1 MMDHQNRG
9 SADRV
14 QKCDGGLLGYFRH
27 VRKTNQ
33 DTTPICKTK
42 LCETETVTVTDPR
55 HALYGNTLPLI
66 SIEQRRDVGG
76 GRTRYIPVEATDQAL
91 EQFSA
96 SPIPLSLKAIQQLL
110 NTFQRIVEGDQDETL
125 STTICEGISA
135 VSQNQTPVT
144 KQSLVE
150 SDTPP
155 AAGLHPETGNRLSGL
170 APTAKHRN
178 GEPS

>member
-1 MMDHQNRG
+1 LR
-9 SADRV
+9 
-14 QKCDGGLLGYFRH
+14 
-27 VRKTNQ
+27 
-33 DTTPICKTK
+33 
-42 LCETETVTVTDPR
+42 ETETVTVTDPR

-66 SIEQRRDVGG
+66 SIEQRRDVGHCCVVDVG
-76 GRTRYIPVEATDQAL
+76 GGSTRYIPVEATDQAL

-150 SDTPP
+150 SDTPT